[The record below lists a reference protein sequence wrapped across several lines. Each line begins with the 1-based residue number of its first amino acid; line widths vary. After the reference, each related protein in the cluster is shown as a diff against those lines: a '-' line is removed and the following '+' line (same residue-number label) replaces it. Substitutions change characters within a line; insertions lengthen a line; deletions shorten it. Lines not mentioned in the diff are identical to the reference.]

1 MLKTN
6 VIKKDYILMV
16 RNAESNETQMIT
28 VNAESL
34 ESAKLKIPEGWE
46 FVEYAKIGN
55 TTGEKEK
62 QCRKQN
68 E

>member
-6 VIKKDYILMV
+6 VIKKDYSFLI
-16 RNAESNETQMIT
+16 RNSETKEEKDII

-46 FVEYAKIGN
+46 IVNKTE
-55 TTGEKEK
+55 
-62 QCRKQN
+62 
-68 E
+68 